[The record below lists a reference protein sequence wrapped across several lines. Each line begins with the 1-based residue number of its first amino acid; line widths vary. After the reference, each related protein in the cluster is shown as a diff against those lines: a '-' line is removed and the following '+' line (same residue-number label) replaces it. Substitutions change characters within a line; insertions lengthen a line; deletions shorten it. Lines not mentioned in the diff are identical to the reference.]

1 MRKNHSFGLKRLVML
16 SMFTAL
22 FVVLERFLSFN
33 VWNMRIG
40 FAFVPLACSAI
51 LYGALPA
58 AAVGACGDI
67 LGMMLFPTGPY
78 FPGFTLN
85 AALTG
90 IVFGLLLRKKQAP
103 PQIAA
108 AVLINQLTLSLFLQ
122 TLWISVTYGSPYG
135 ALLPVRLTQC
145 LIMIPVQFVVLLLV
159 AKPFLQAARRMQL
172 SV

>member
-1 MRKNHSFGLKRLVML
+1 MRKNHSFGLKKLVML

-40 FAFVPLACSAI
+40 FAFVPLACSGI

-90 IVFGLLLRKKQAP
+90 IVFGLLLHKKQAP

-145 LIMIPVQFVVLLLV
+145 LIMIPVQFVVLLLM